1 MSILL
6 IDIDH
11 FKVINDSFGHQA
23 GDRVLVQF
31 VSGVSTLLRRADVIG
46 RLGGEEF
53 VVLLPETPTEVARA
67 VAERIR
73 AKVRELDS
81 PGQFTV
87 SIGVATNLPDTDS
100 VDSLMARADRAM
112 YKAKEQGRDQV
123 VLG

>member
-11 FKVINDSFGHQA
+11 FKSINDKLGHQA
-23 GDRVLVQF
+23 GDRALVQF
-31 VSGVSTLLRRADVIG
+31 VGAVTTLLRRADAIG

-53 VVLLPETPTEVARA
+53 VVVLPETPTEVARV

-73 AKVRELDS
+73 DKVAGLSS
-81 PGQFTV
+81 PEPFTV
-87 SIGVATNLPDTDS
+87 SIGVTTNASQEDT
-100 VDSLMARADRAM
+100 VDALISRADHAM
-112 YKAKEQGRDQV
+112 YQAKERGRDQV